1 MQQFLTTAIAILVAG
16 LGQPA
21 LPAAVETPHLTL
33 TASTNDAE
41 ISPGARVSLF
51 VDISPKP
58 KMHVYAPGEK
68 DGIPVALTLEP
79 NPAFTAAAPEFP
91 PPQKYHFEPL
101 KLTQLVFS
109 KPFRITQKVTLA
121 GSRPEARKLRSAE
134 APKAGSTDARELGR
148 SEVLT
153 IKGTLRYQACDDT
166 VCYLPKSIPVSWTLK
181 IR

>member
-1 MQQFLTTAIAILVAG
+1 MQHFLTTAMAILMTG

-21 LPAAVETPHLTL
+21 LPAVVETPHLTL
-33 TASTNDAE
+33 TASAKDAE
-41 ISPGARVSLF
+41 ISPGAKILLY

-91 PPQKYHFEPL
+91 PPQKYYFEPL

-109 KPFRITQKVTLA
+109 RPFRITQQVTVA
-121 GSRPEARKLRSAE
+121 GSRPEARKL
-134 APKAGSTDARELGR
+134 GSSEVRKSGSSNARELGR
-148 SEVLT
+148 SQVLT

>member
-1 MQQFLTTAIAILVAG
+1 MQYFLTTTIAILVAG
-16 LGQPA
+16 LGQPTR
-21 LPAAVETPHLTL
+21 PAAVETPHLTL
-33 TASTNDAE
+33 TTSTTDAE
-41 ISPGARVSLF
+41 VAPGARVSLF

-79 NPAFTAAAPEFP
+79 NPAFAAAAPEFP
-91 PPQKYHFEPL
+91 PPQKYYFEPL

-109 KPFRITQKVTLA
+109 KSFRITQKVTLGDFRSEA
-121 GSRPEARKLRSAE
+121 RKPGGSEARKLGDSEARKLGSAE
-134 APKAGSTDARELGR
+134 G
-148 SEVLT
+148 LT